1 MAGDQPTWR
10 KSSYSGPESNCVEV
24 VPMPGETGV
33 RDTKNRDGGEL
44 RVSRT
49 AWRAF
54 VRATDR
60 LGA

>member
-1 MAGDQPTWR
+1 MTVHQGKWR
-10 KSSYSGPESNCVEV
+10 KSSYSDAYSNCVEV
-24 VPMPGETGV
+24 APLPGATGV
-33 RDTKNRDGGEL
+33 RDSKNRDGGEL

-54 VRATDR
+54 VRATSD